1 MQSGVEMGIAG
12 DAPRPSRR
20 RFWTIVFA
28 IAAVCLLLKIPVM
41 FRQHAAGD
49 EDFYGVPGLTLLQ
62 EGRLRVPFMPCRD
75 RGSMFYRGDD
85 RLLTLP
91 PLYFF
96 FQAAS
101 YAVFGATIGSARL
114 ASGLAGVGA
123 ILLLGALA
131 LRITRSERVALTAVA
146 FYAASRVVYFP
157 WLMSRPDTLTG
168 FFGFASM
175 LFALRLL
182 ETRSRKDAALAGLL
196 TGLGLYT
203 HPFALVYTAQEGL
216 LCLWAGRGWR
226 EKLGLASI
234 FSATAVAVASLWLIL
249 ILPEPLLWKEQF
261 LDLMGLQVGPG
272 LSRRLFWPG
281 QSLPV
286 QALVYLEHVGIW
298 QCLLM
303 IGSLLAATFL
313 AVRDRSWRLIVFL
326 SFSAMYFHVVSLGTH
341 PTKGYWCYTGGWLW
355 IAFAMVL
362 DRAVAAVFQTA
373 HARQVAFASL
383 AGAAAFLMIPGCGLR
398 TLVQHIRHWDDIA
411 YDAPRFCRM
420 LLSKL
425 PPDAT
430 LAVDQAYV
438 FEFYAAGRRNMITA
452 LEFPLVFSLQ
462 QYPYDL
468 IVAGEYAL
476 DKKVPEINNGKP
488 IATYGPLDDP
498 FACSAVIFE
507 APPERR
513 ANGVFPADGGNS
525 GKRSKSSGPI

>member
-1 MQSGVEMGIAG
+1 MQSAVDERIPGEAL
-12 DAPRPSRR
+12 PPSRR
-20 RFWTIVFA
+20 RFWTIVCA
-28 IAAVCLLLKIPVM
+28 IAVVCLLLKIPVM
-41 FRQHAAGD
+41 YRQHAAGD

-96 FQAAS
+96 VQAAS

-114 ASGLAGVGA
+114 ASGLAGTGA

-131 LRITRSERVALTAVA
+131 LRITKSERIALTAVA

-182 ETRSRKDAALAGLL
+182 EAPSRRNAALAGLL

-216 LCLWAGRGWR
+216 LCLWAGRGWK
-226 EKLGLASI
+226 EKLQLASI
-234 FSATAVAVASLWLIL
+234 FSVLAIAVASLWLIL

-272 LSRRLFWPG
+272 LSRRLIWPG
-281 QSLPV
+281 QALPV
-286 QALVYLEHVGIW
+286 QALVYLEHVGPW
-298 QCLLM
+298 QSVLM
-303 IGSLLAATFL
+303 IGSLLVATL
-313 AVRDRSWRLIVFL
+313 SAIRDRSWRLIVFL
-326 SFSAMYFHVVSLGTH
+326 SYSAMYFHVVSLGTH

-355 IAFAMVL
+355 IVFAMVL
-362 DRAVAAVFQTA
+362 DRAAAVFQSA
-373 HARQVAFASL
+373 SMRKAAFVAL
-383 AGAAAFLMIPGCGLR
+383 AGVSAALMIPGCGLR

-425 PPDAT
+425 PADAT

-507 APPERR
+507 APPDRR

-525 GKRSKSSGPI
+525 GTRSKSSGPI